1 MVRYIPIVAMS
12 LMAGCTI
19 PAPRDDPRPPR
30 GAAGPVALPPAP
42 TDRKCLAELG
52 QSGARFTPV
61 PDRYFDGGCSTLN
74 SVKLAN
80 LRGDDMSFSLSN
92 IGPVACPT
100 ARALAA
106 WARFG
111 VDRAARQILGSP
123 LARIETM
130 GSYACRN
137 VAGTTRRS
145 AHSRAEAVDIAG
157 FVLRDGRRISVAD
170 DWNSGDAAQR
180 QFLRTVHRSACRRFG
195 TVLGPDYNIA
205 HRDHLHLEQGLRRAV
220 ATGSD
225 SGFCR

>member
-1 MVRYIPIVAMS
+1 M
-12 LMAGCTI
+12 
-19 PAPRDDPRPPR
+19 
-30 GAAGPVALPPAP
+30 
-42 TDRKCLAELG
+42 DRRCLQELG
-52 QSGARFTPV
+52 QSGTQFAAV
-61 PDRYFDGGCSTLN
+61 PNRYFTGGCSTLN

-80 LRGDDMSFSLSN
+80 LRGDDMFFSLTN

-100 ARALAA
+100 AKALAA

-145 AHSRAEAVDIAG
+145 AHSRAEAVDVAA
-157 FVLRDGRRISVAD
+157 FVLNDGRRVSVAD
-170 DWNSGDAAQR
+170 DWIDGEAAQR

-195 TVLGPDYNIA
+195 TVLGPDYNAA
-205 HRDHLHLEQGLRRAV
+205 HRDHFHLEQGLNRETA
-220 ATGSD
+220 ADGD